1 MAWRAVRDLF
11 RRGGVDSAE
20 LDARLLAEEAFG
32 MGPLELVNRERER
45 AAGTHLKRLEALAA
59 RRLRGEPIS
68 RILGRADFWGLTFA
82 LSPDTLVPRPETEFV
97 VQKAVDLLRAMDGRR
112 RLLDLG
118 TGSGC
123 IAISILR
130 EIPTLT
136 AIATD
141 IAPDAVATARRN
153 AGTHDVARR
162 LDVLEGSW
170 FEPLQGN
177 LRFDLIVAN
186 PPYIARQVIETLAPE
201 VRDHDPHR
209 ALDGG
214 MDGLDAYREILP
226 ASRKWLKSG
235 GALIVE
241 IGYDQMAAVKTL
253 FREAGFRDVL
263 HEKDLAGLDRVV
275 VGYHS

>member
-11 RRGGVDSAE
+11 RRGGLDSAE
-20 LDARLLAEEAFG
+20 LDARLLAEEAFE

-45 AAGTHLKRLEALAA
+45 AAASHLKRLEALAA

-82 LSPDTLVPRPETEFV
+82 LGPATLVPRPETEFV
-97 VQKAVDLLRAMDGRR
+97 VQKAVDMLRAMDGKR

-123 IAISILR
+123 IAISILK
-130 EIPTLT
+130 ETPALT

-141 IAPDAVATARRN
+141 IAPDAVAVALKN
-153 AGTHDVARR
+153 AETHDVAKRIA
-162 LDVLEGSW
+162 VLEGSW
-170 FEPLQGN
+170 FEPLQRN
-177 LRFDLIVAN
+177 LKFDLIVAN
-186 PPYIARQVIETLAPE
+186 PPYIAHDVIETLAPE
-201 VRDHDPHR
+201 VREHDPRR

-214 MDGLDAYREILP
+214 PDGLDAYRQILP

-241 IGYDQMAAVKTL
+241 IGFDQMAAVKGL